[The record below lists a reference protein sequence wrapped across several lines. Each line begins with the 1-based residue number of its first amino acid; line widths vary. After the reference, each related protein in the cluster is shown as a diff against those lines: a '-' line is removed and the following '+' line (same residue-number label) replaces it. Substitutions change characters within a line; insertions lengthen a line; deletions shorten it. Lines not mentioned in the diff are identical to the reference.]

1 LIERKVQV
9 NSLFEPGE
17 AALLVQTASKF
28 NSRISLMREEKTA
41 NAKSIMGI
49 ISLEIQGG
57 QTLRIVADGDD
68 EQSALPIMEKVL
80 STAKPA

>member
-49 ISLEIQGG
+49 ISLDIQGG
-57 QTLRIVADGDD
+57 QTVKIVADGDD
-68 EQSALPIMEKVL
+68 EQSALPMMEQVL
-80 STAKPA
+80 GTAKPA

>member
-1 LIERKVQV
+1 MIERKVQV